1 MEITT
6 ISNAKN
12 GVVSSRVTTRN
23 PTYRNF
29 VNENCK
35 TLNTKV
41 AESVR
46 MLDEVVNQYVL
57 PLVNNIGHIEEEE
70 AKVKLKNVKNVLR
83 ITDLVIMQYQTL
95 GRLNS
100 DIAIAESNTINNYA
114 NKIANAEL
122 AESVEPEYRE
132 AINQEEKNFKDISVN
147 VIDQEMDENIEDDI
161 L

>member
-35 TLNTKV
+35 TLNEKV
-41 AESVR
+41 AETIK
-46 MLDEVVNQYVL
+46 MLDEVVNEIVL
-57 PLVNNIGHIEEEE
+57 PLVNNIGHIDDKE
-70 AKVKLKNVKNVLR
+70 ATNKLRTVRKVLEV
-83 ITDLVIMQYQTL
+83 TDSVVMQYQSL

-100 DIAIAESNTINNYA
+100 DIAIAENNTINNYA
-114 NKIANAEL
+114 NKIANTEL
-122 AESVEPEYRE
+122 AESVEPEYKE
-132 AINQEEKNFKDISVN
+132 AIIQEQQRFKDASVDA
-147 VIDQEMDENIEDDI
+147 IESEMDENIEDDI